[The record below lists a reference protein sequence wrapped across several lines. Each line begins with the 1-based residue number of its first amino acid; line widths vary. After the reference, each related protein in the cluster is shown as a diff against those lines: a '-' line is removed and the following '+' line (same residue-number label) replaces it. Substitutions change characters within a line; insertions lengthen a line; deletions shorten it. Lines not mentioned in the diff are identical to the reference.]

1 MRLLAT
7 CPDVPQPTA
16 ADLRLIYETGF
27 WFCLACQKI
36 IEPVDPGEPWASCPR
51 CGSRRIKW
59 CPPADPRTGGRF

>member
-51 CGSRRIKW
+51 CG
-59 CPPADPRTGGRF
+59 